1 MINFGILRWFCRINI
16 RSLYRSSQ
24 DLLTRTAMDAR
35 SSVIGVVD
43 FYDKVSEKF
52 NNETH
57 VSEAIELTNLH
68 PNFVISQK

>member
-1 MINFGILRWFCRINI
+1 
-16 RSLYRSSQ
+16 
-24 DLLTRTAMDAR
+24 MDAR